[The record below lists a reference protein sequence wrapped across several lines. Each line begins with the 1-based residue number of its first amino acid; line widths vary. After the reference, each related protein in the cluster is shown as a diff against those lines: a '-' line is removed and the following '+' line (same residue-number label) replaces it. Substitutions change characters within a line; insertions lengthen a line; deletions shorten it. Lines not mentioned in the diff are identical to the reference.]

1 MDIYIS
7 DKSKKDEYIKF
18 VKFWEEKW
26 YPEIIKKLFLLGVM
40 ATLNQG
46 LSKDAI
52 ELLAADYGMDAEEKM
67 ALNLAGPGGKL
78 HFRPA
83 LLLFCECFRAFC
95 GGGSALFFAS
105 FARKW

>member
-1 MDIYIS
+1 
-7 DKSKKDEYIKF
+7 
-18 VKFWEEKW
+18 
-26 YPEIIKKLFLLGVM
+26 
-40 ATLNQG
+40 
-46 LSKDAI
+46 
-52 ELLAADYGMDAEEKM
+52 MDAEEKM